1 MKRFWNSSSSLSHSH
16 KRTRHSPTYSR
27 EHARTHSRVRQF
39 VKHFAPIHHCVVRQI
54 IPSVP
59 ACACVCV
66 PDKLFHQTIIKNI
79 FPKQSFS
86 VVECGRHAPPQ
97 WEVHDQ
103 KQYIIFPCLCVF
115 LCVYVCWPAV
125 RMSTCVCVCVRA
137 WRHAYWKL
145 LLMMFRSRNAQAAA
159 KHRLEYVL
167 AGRISVQ
174 IPIYIYYTLSI
185 GRCWPD
191 DADDSLHVLMKGNGN
206 LAYNCQTTI
215 PGYSDYSTRWSITY
229 FNAQHIEMSSNKLK
243 QVNSLYHVLAGCQN
257 R

>member
-1 MKRFWNSSSSLSHSH
+1 M
-16 KRTRHSPTYSR
+16 
-27 EHARTHSRVRQF
+27 
-39 VKHFAPIHHCVVRQI
+39 
-54 IPSVP
+54 
-59 ACACVCV
+59 
-66 PDKLFHQTIIKNI
+66 
-79 FPKQSFS
+79 
-86 VVECGRHAPPQ
+86 
-97 WEVHDQ
+97 
-103 KQYIIFPCLCVF
+103 CVF
-115 LCVYVCWPAV
+115 VFVYVCWPAV

-229 FNAQHIEMSSNKLK
+229 FNAQHIEISSNKLK

-257 R
+257 TFSGSPLSECEIWQTMMHAVVITMMKVYYKAFNQKYNRNSLDACVCECAFACRQ